1 MSETATF
8 SPTTPRQAA
17 AEPATAKAATDQG
30 PPAAPARWALLTIDV
45 QNDFARADGPGAIE
59 GTEALLPAMARAA
72 AGFRAAGLPVFH
84 LVRLY
89 LPDGSNAERC
99 RRASIVAGRRLVC
112 PGTDGSQ
119 LHPALAPPGGG
130 IRLDDRALLA
140 GAAQQVGPREWV
152 LFKPRWGGFYG
163 TRLADELRGLGVGT
177 VAVVG
182 ANFPNCPRTTVYEAS
197 ERDFDVV
204 VVADAISR
212 VYPRGLAECRDIG
225 ARVLNTAEL
234 IDALAPA
241 AGTTTTASPGG

>member
-1 MSETATF
+1 
-8 SPTTPRQAA
+8 
-17 AEPATAKAATDQG
+17 
-30 PPAAPARWALLTIDV
+30 
-45 QNDFARADGPGAIE
+45 
-59 GTEALLPAMARAA
+59 MARGA

-99 RRASIVAGRRLVC
+99 RRASIAAGRRLVC
-112 PGTDGSQ
+112 SGSDGSQ

-130 IRLDDRALLA
+130 VRLDDRALLA
-140 GAAQQVGPREWV
+140 GATQRVGPREWV
-152 LFKPRWGGFYG
+152 LFKPRWGGFYA
-163 TRLADELRGLGVGT
+163 TRLADELLALGVDT

-212 VYPRGLAECRDIG
+212 IYPRGVAECRDIG
-225 ARVLNTAEL
+225 ARALDTDEL
-234 IDALAPA
+234 LDLLAPT
-241 AGTTTTASPGG
+241 AGTAATTRTGEGTRPAGPRGRPGR